1 MSNEKETKFLPPHE
15 HLIAFRDARMEIQ
28 EVGISKRGENKHF
41 GNTYATLDDIIEICE
56 PILLKHSLL
65 SSFTQTYTNVDKD
78 SLEQYQV
85 FYRMRIT
92 HCPTRDF
99 FESELTLYSDRKPQQ
114 IGSAMTYA
122 KRYLYQNMLL
132 LASNEQTDDDANQA
146 QESMKGKK
154 VEKIKNARM

>member
-1 MSNEKETKFLPPHE
+1 MSNNENTIPMPPHQ
-15 HLIAFRDARMEIQ
+15 HLIAFRDARLEIQ
-28 EVGISKRGENKHF
+28 KLGLAKKGENKHF
-41 GNTYATLDDIIEICE
+41 GNTYATLDDIIQLVE
-56 PILLKHSLL
+56 PILLKHDLI

-92 HCPTRDF
+92 HCITRDY

-122 KRYLYQNMLL
+122 KRYLYQNMLF
-132 LASNEQTDDDANQA
+132 LATHEDTDDDANKA
-146 QESMKGKK
+146 QESMQGKNVK
-154 VEKIKNARM
+154 KINRGDI